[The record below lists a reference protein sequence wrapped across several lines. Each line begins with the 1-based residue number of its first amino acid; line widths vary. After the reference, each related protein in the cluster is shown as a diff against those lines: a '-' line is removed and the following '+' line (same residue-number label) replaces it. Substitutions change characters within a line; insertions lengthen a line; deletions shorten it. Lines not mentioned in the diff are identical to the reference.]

1 MTRAGMLAEL
11 LEVLNSE
18 TTNGAWS
25 DARLLAYLAE
35 GQDKFCEETG
45 FFVDITNY
53 TLTLATSTALYAIPA
68 RAIQVMNIWYGSEV
82 LGKVQQD
89 VILTPDNWPVD
100 LGTTATGMP
109 DQWQTDQTTGFIK
122 LAPTPTVTE
131 NGLILN
137 LHVWR
142 YSRSPLDRM
151 SSTITLAGSLHAGD
165 VIAATVNDVVYSYV
179 VLGTEGTLTAVATA
193 LAAVIDASTAL
204 VATASGQVISISAL
218 ALETSTTTTAV
229 VSGAG
234 ATVTATAAD
243 VYSASPEIPIRFQRA
258 CIEWAAYKA
267 FNHHDMEAQDPVKA
281 SDHLNYFNEYVSDG
295 RSAFRRLHNLETRV
309 GTAPAYRT

>member
-1 MTRAGMLAEL
+1 MTRAEMLTEL

-45 FFVDITNY
+45 FFVDIANY
-53 TLTLATSTALYAIPA
+53 SLTLATSTALYAIPA
-68 RAIQVMNIWYGSEV
+68 RAIQIMNIWYGTKR
-82 LGKVQQD
+82 LGKVLQD
-89 VILTPDNWPVD
+89 SVTEPDEWPVD
-100 LGTTATGMP
+100 FDDTASGMP
-109 DQWQTDQTTGFIK
+109 NQWQTDQTTGFIK

-142 YSRSPLDRM
+142 YSRYD
-151 SSTITLAGSLHAGD
+151 LAGDGATAG
-165 VIAATVNDVVYSYV
+165 VAAT
-179 VLGTEGTLTAVATA
+179 
-193 LAAVIDASTAL
+193 
-204 VATASGQVISISAL
+204 
-218 ALETSTTTTAV
+218 
-229 VSGAG
+229 
-234 ATVTATAAD
+234 
-243 VYSASPEIPIRFQRA
+243 PELPARFQRA

-281 SDHLNYFNEYVSDG
+281 KDHLGAFGEYVMDG
-295 RSAFRRLHNLETRV
+295 RSAFRRLHNLETRI
-309 GTAPAYRT
+309 GSDPAYRT

>member
-1 MTRAGMLAEL
+1 MTRAEMLAEL

-25 DARLLAYLAE
+25 DARLLAYLTE

-45 FFVDITNY
+45 FFVDKTNY
-53 TLTLATSTALYAIPA
+53 SLTLATSTADYAIPA
-68 RAIQVMNIWYGSEV
+68 RAIQVMNIWYGPRM
-82 LGKVQQD
+82 LGKVMQD
-89 VILTPDNWPVD
+89 SITLPDEWPVYFTD
-100 LGTTATGMP
+100 TATGMP
-109 DQWQTDQTTGFIK
+109 TQWQTDQTTGFIK
-122 LAPTPTVTE
+122 LAPTPTATE
-131 NGLILN
+131 NGLVLD

-142 YSRSPLDRM
+142 YSRSPLDRK
-151 SSTITLAGSLHAGD
+151 SSTITLAGTLHTGD
-165 VIAATVNDVVYSYV
+165 VIAATVNDVVYSYA

-193 LAAVIDASTAL
+193 LAAVIDASSAL
-204 VATASGQVISISAL
+204 AATASGQVISISAV
-218 ALETSTTTTAV
+218 ALETSTTTTVAI
-229 VSGAG
+229 SGAG

-243 VYSASPEIPIRFQRA
+243 VNSASPEIPLRFQRA

-281 SDHLNYFNEYVSDG
+281 KDHLVAFNEYVSDG

-309 GTAPAYRT
+309 GSDPAYRT

>member
-1 MTRAGMLAEL
+1 MLTEL

-25 DARLLAYLAE
+25 DARLLAYLSE

-45 FFVDITNY
+45 FFVDIANY
-53 TLTLATSTALYAIPA
+53 SLTLVTNTALYAIPA
-68 RAIQVMNIWYGSEV
+68 RAIQVMNIWYGNKV

-89 VILTPDNWPVD
+89 VILTPDNWPID
-100 LGTTATGMP
+100 LGTTETGMP
-109 DQWQTDQTTGFIK
+109 VQWQTDQTTGFIK
-122 LAPTPTVTE
+122 LAPTPTVSE
-131 NGLILN
+131 NGLVLD

-142 YSRSPLDRM
+142 YSRSPLNRM
-151 SSTITLAGSLHAGD
+151 SSTITLTGTLHAGD
-165 VIAATVNDVVYSYV
+165 VIAATVSDVVYSYV

-193 LAAVIDASTAL
+193 LAAVIDASTAF

-218 ALETSTTTTAV
+218 ALETSTSTTVV

-243 VYSASPEIPIRFQRA
+243 VYSASPEIPSQQRA

-267 FNHHDMEAQDPVKA
+267 LNHHDMEAQEPVKA
-281 SDHLNYFNEYVSDG
+281 QDHKDAFEDYVTDG
-295 RSAFRRLHNLETRV
+295 INAFRRLHNLETRV